1 MHFHDSFIAH
11 FFPVLSLSCCHK
23 QTSAV
28 LLLFI
33 IHKSNKVASQ
43 DGSRRHSRGVL
54 HHSFSYYVLCP
65 YPFRPLSRG
74 SILQPP
80 PVFSCLPACCQCGF
94 EKMEAT
100 TPRGLCWPPLSSKF
114 LRASRASVGNVN
126 QMSRLYLFF
135 SIVVVARRRKTRGTQ
150 RVDNE
155 TRLAV

>member
-80 PVFSCLPACCQCGF
+80 PVFSCLPACPPACCQCGF

-100 TPRGLCWPPLSSKF
+100 TPRGLCWP
-114 LRASRASVGNVN
+114 RSRRNFYARLEPPPAVGNVN

-135 SIVVVARRRKTRGTQ
+135 FHRRRATKDTRDATC
-150 RVDNE
+150 
-155 TRLAV
+155 

>member
-80 PVFSCLPACCQCGF
+80 PVFSCLPACLLSVRIRENGSDDAARPLLAPALVEIF
-94 EKMEAT
+94 TRVSSLRRERKSNVTVIFVFFHRRRRRAT
-100 TPRGLCWPPLSSKF
+100 TKD
-114 LRASRASVGNVN
+114 
-126 QMSRLYLFF
+126 
-135 SIVVVARRRKTRGTQ
+135 TR
-150 RVDNE
+150 DA
-155 TRLAV
+155 TR